1 MVFYQFLLLPHK
13 KVSCV
18 EVQIE
23 WATLGDTVGDKVIE
37 HHICQVESLPESSPT
52 HAQNRVT
59 VLTVHK
65 VAFYHRLVE
74 MGGVRN
80 SREVGFRG

>member
-1 MVFYQFLLLPHK
+1 MSQMTFLLLPHK

-18 EVQIE
+18 EVQVE
-23 WATLGDTVGDKVIE
+23 RATLCDTVRDKVIK

-52 HAQNRVT
+52 HAQNWVT

-65 VAFYHRLVE
+65 VAFDHRLAGRGEVI
-74 MGGVRN
+74 GVA
-80 SREVGFRG
+80 EK